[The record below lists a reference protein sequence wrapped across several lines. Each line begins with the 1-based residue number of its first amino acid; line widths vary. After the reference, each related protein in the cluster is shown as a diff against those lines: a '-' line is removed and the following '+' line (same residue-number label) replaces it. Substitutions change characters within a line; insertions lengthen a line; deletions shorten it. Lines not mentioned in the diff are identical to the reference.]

1 MHFQHSEKAADLRRR
16 IDEFMDRH
24 VFPVE
29 HVYREQVHGSDDLRA
44 RYRTPPVVQEL
55 KALARSQGLW
65 NLFLPGGHGAG
76 LSNLEYAPLA
86 ESMGRVLWASE
97 VFNCSAPDTGN
108 MEVLAQYGTAE
119 QQRQWLEPLLAGEI
133 RSSFSM
139 TEPEVASSDATNI
152 RSEIRREGDQ
162 YVINGRKWF
171 TSGALNEDC
180 KLLIV
185 MGQSAPEHAQVHKR
199 QSMILV
205 PKATQG
211 VRIVRDIN
219 VFGYDDAP
227 VGHPEII
234 YENVRVPASNMLL
247 GEGRGF
253 EIAQGRLGPGRIHHC
268 MRLIGCAQRA
278 LELMCR
284 RATRRVAFGKP
295 LGEHGSVRE
304 DVAHSFCDIEQA
316 RLLTLRAAD
325 KMDREGNKAARDLI
339 AAAKIVVPSAAARV
353 IDRAMQVF
361 GGAGVS
367 QDTFLAE
374 AYAYARFMRMGDG
387 PDQVHLGQLGKALV
401 KRHGAEAMPATAQ
414 AEPRPRSSASLF
426 PSTS

>member
-1 MHFQHSEKAADLRRR
+1 
-16 IDEFMDRH
+16 
-24 VFPVE
+24 
-29 HVYREQVHGSDDLRA
+29 
-44 RYRTPPVVQEL
+44 
-55 KALARSQGLW
+55 
-65 NLFLPGGHGAG
+65 
-76 LSNLEYAPLA
+76 
-86 ESMGRVLWASE
+86 
-97 VFNCSAPDTGN
+97 
-108 MEVLAQYGTAE
+108 
-119 QQRQWLEPLLAGEI
+119 
-133 RSSFSM
+133 M

-152 RSEIRREGDQ
+152 RCSIRRD
-162 YVINGRKWF
+162 RR
-171 TSGALNEDC
+171 TSMSSTGASGTPPARSTRTAR
-180 KLLIV
+180 LLIV
-185 MGQSAPEHAQVHKR
+185 MGQTDPDHADVHKR

-205 PKATQG
+205 PKDTPG
-211 VRIVRDIN
+211 VRIVRDMN

-227 VGHPEII
+227 VGHPEIV
-234 YENVRVPASNMLL
+234 YDNVRVPVSNMLL

-284 RATRRVAFGKP
+284 RATLRVAFGRP

-304 DVAHSFCDIEQA
+304 DIAHSFNDIEQA

-339 AAAKIVVPSAAARV
+339 AAAKIVVPAMAARV

-387 PDQVHLGQLGKALV
+387 PDQVHLSALGKALI
-401 KRHGAEAMPATAQ
+401 KRHGGADTPANAQ
-414 AEPRPRSSASLF
+414 AQPRACSTASLL
-426 PSTS
+426 PS

>member
-1 MHFQHSEKAADLRRR
+1 MDFQHCERAAALRRR
-16 IDEFMDRH
+16 IDDFMDTQ

-29 HVYREQVHGSDDLRA
+29 HLYREQVHASGDPATRT
-44 RYRTPPVVQEL
+44 RTPPVLQQL
-55 KALARSQGLW
+55 KAKARAEGLW
-65 NLFLPGGHGAG
+65 NLFLPGDHGAG
-76 LSNLEYAPLA
+76 LSNLDYAPLA

-108 MEVLAQYGTAE
+108 MEVLAQYGTPE
-119 QQRQWLEPLLAGEI
+119 QRKQWLAPLLAGEM

-152 RSEIRREGDQ
+152 RCEIRRDGDH

-185 MGQSAPEHAQVHKR
+185 MGQTAPDHADVHKR

-205 PKATQG
+205 PKDTPG
-211 VRIVRDIN
+211 VRIVRDMN

-227 VGHPEII
+227 VGHPEIM
-234 YENVRVPASNMLL
+234 YENVRVPAANLLL

-284 RATRRVAFGKP
+284 RATLRSAFGKP
-295 LGEHGSVRE
+295 IGEHGSVRE
-304 DVAHSFCDIEQA
+304 DIAHSYCDVEQA

-339 AAAKIVVPSAAARV
+339 AAAKIVVPAMAGRV

-387 PDQVHLGQLGKALV
+387 PDQVHLSALGKVLL
-401 KRHGAEAMPATAQ
+401 KRHGAEPTPATAS
-414 AEPRPRSSASLF
+414 AAPRARSGASMF
-426 PSTS
+426 P